1 MWADLCQ
8 EGSQDCGNS
17 EGIKPVWRSLEDS
30 REEEA
35 SGLGMVGKE
44 EFFVYKGGKDNL
56 LISFLVPKIGSEG
69 IKDFQ

>member
-17 EGIKPVWRSLEDS
+17 EGGTASGEELGGLPG
-30 REEEA
+30 EEA
-35 SGLGMVGKE
+35 SGLGMGGKE

>member
-1 MWADLCQ
+1 M
-8 EGSQDCGNS
+8 
-17 EGIKPVWRSLEDS
+17 EDS